1 MKSLFRLHVPP
12 VLAGFLIAGAVAVG
26 TAQAAPV
33 GVEPGQPATTAI
45 DAGDSGSGSTGSLNS
60 ANLAILRV
68 LILCPLGLLS
78 GQSCNLMP

>member
-1 MKSLFRLHVPP
+1 MKSLLRTQIPP
-12 VLAGFLIAGAVAVG
+12 VLAGFLIAGALAVG

-33 GVEPGQPATTAI
+33 ALDPGQPATTAV
-45 DAGDSGSGSTGSLNS
+45 DTADSGSGATGSLS
-60 ANLAILRV
+60 SSNLAILRV